1 MILTSKKQNNLN
13 FIVCLAFLLGLITYY
28 RQCSNSNCSNN
39 SVAYAAAHRS
49 SHRRSSSHGGG
60 CIRFDAKVFE
70 YNKGYKLISEVK
82 IGEKILTKN
91 LTTLQFEYLEVK
103 ISECHIGNFTL
114 WNSFGIK
121 NDNEIVTSNHPIYHN
136 NKWIAGNKTQAFI
149 DFGLNVYEYG
159 KKGTTK
165 VNKICSLEFKSN
177 ENVPFI
183 VFFNNKS
190 FILSD

>member
-1 MILTSKKQNNLN
+1 MILASKKQNNLN
-13 FIVCLAFLLGLITYY
+13 FIVCLAFILGLITYY
-28 RQCSNSNCSNN
+28 RRCGNNCSNN
-39 SVAYAAAHRS
+39 SAAYAAAHRS

-190 FILSD
+190 YILSD